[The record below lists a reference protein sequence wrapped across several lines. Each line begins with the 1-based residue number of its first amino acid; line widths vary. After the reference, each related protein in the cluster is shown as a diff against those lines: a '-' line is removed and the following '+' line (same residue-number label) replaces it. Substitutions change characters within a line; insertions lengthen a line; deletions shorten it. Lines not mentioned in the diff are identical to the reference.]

1 MIAMVLC
8 AGKGTRLENLTKVTP
23 KVLLP
28 IKEIPVIVYTLNRLR
43 SCGVTD
49 VVINLHYLG
58 HQIQDY
64 LGDGVNFRV
73 HINYTFERHLLGTA
87 GGLKNARRFFRNT
100 FIVTFGDTLTNFN
113 LQPMLEFHKMK
124 KALVSIALA
133 YSVNN
138 KDHGLVS
145 LNKSGSIREF
155 IEKPLHNTAGFYSAG
170 TFIFETTIFKYI
182 PDGICDLGFD
192 IFPKIIKQ
200 EMPIYGYILNQKYH
214 VIDMGT
220 PEGYER
226 AKEVYGR

>member
-8 AGKGTRLENLTKVTP
+8 AGKGTRLQNLTKVTP

-28 IKEIPVIVYTLNRLR
+28 INGVPVVVYALNRLR

-64 LGDGVNFRV
+64 LGDGAGFGV

-87 GGLKNARRFFRNT
+87 GGLKNARRLLRNT
-100 FIVTFGDTLTNFN
+100 FIVTFGDTLTDFN
-113 LQPMLEFHKMK
+113 LQPMLEFHKAK

-133 YSVNN
+133 YSTDNR
-138 KDHGLVS
+138 DHGLVS
-145 LNKSGSIREF
+145 LNKSGSIQEF
-155 IEKPLHNTAGFYSAG
+155 IEKPLHNTAGFYSVG
-170 TFIFETTIFKYI
+170 TFIFETTIFNYI
-182 PDGICDLGFD
+182 PDGVCDLGID
-192 IFPKIIKQ
+192 IFPKIIKL
-200 EMPIYGYILNQKYH
+200 EMPIYGYILNQKHH
-214 VIDMGT
+214 VIDIGT

-226 AKEVYGR
+226 AKEAYGG